1 MKKLLIATDSFL
13 PRWDGVARF
22 LSEVIPKLSKKYMIT
37 VLAPEF
43 PGPPVEYDGVKII
56 RFKTFNFQV
65 NAYTPAKPN
74 LKLVKQQVKEADIE
88 SLKADY
94 LYAIIQ
100 AEEAYCRFYS
110 FLRVGFGFQGNG
122 EQARDKKG

>member
-74 LKLVKQQVKEADIE
+74 LKLVKQQVKEADIVWTQ
-88 SLKADY
+88 
-94 LYAIIQ
+94 AIGPIG
-100 AEEAYCRFYS
+100 AATIRAAYR
-110 FLRVGFGFQGNG
+110 Q
-122 EQARDKKG
+122 